1 MYKYKRE
8 NENLDEAKKIE
19 YSLSDNSK
27 VCFNTN
33 GLLKTE
39 KPYHGM
45 FIKSGKVLL
54 ENIVDT
60 FDVEDEEYV
69 IVSLD
74 TKEKTFETDKYIQD
88 IDLEKNQ
95 FEYNIGNIEYTK
107 RIAFKE
113 RDGILCIEYNV
124 KNKERAN
131 AIFKVTPLITYRD
144 LFTMKNESM
153 LNFNQ
158 RVCNNGSIISLSVLN
173 QDNLVLKS
181 DKMKW
186 IERKDSIQNVKHKCI
201 TKRSLSEEETFEDL
215 HICGNF
221 EIEVKGFSETKI
233 YVYISYKD
241 FEINDLNNL
250 DIFNNIEKRNKNITF
265 GIDENFIELID
276 LSKSMLN
283 TDMADTLVATLP
295 YLKEYNESYINTIK
309 NLNEK
314 ELHRDLNELID
325 ITRSIEGQL
334 IYYKKVKEQ
343 KKAIQLI
350 YKIIKEYG
358 NLELKGDLR
367 DKYNNL
373 RLWYIESINRILQ
386 KETRIELYIDSIK
399 EILFDLIE
407 PDNRVTCFNNFET
420 TALMLN
426 AIKIY
431 LNILSWIGD
440 TDKQMEIQE
449 EYFYETIKREFW
461 IKEKNI
467 MKRKRDEKESYVNV
481 EMLYALS
488 LSFPCVKDDIPNK
501 VLDSVFRELYTPYG
515 LRKISKHS
523 QEYDNM
529 VYPKYMAHFIKA
541 NLRLAG
547 ITRASQKISY
557 NLVKEL
563 LQDVGKNINGGI
575 KKVYN
580 ENGIQ
585 IDSMGYD
592 TLTNAEMI
600 RLYNMFM

>member
-8 NENLDEAKKIE
+8 TGNLDEVNDIE

-27 VCFNTN
+27 VCFCTT
-33 GLLKTE
+33 GILKTE

-45 FIKSGKVLL
+45 YIKSGKVLL
-54 ENIVDT
+54 ENIIET
-60 FDVEDEEYV
+60 FELEEGN
-69 IVSLD
+69 IEISEIETKTRKLD
-74 TKEKTFETDKYIQD
+74 TSNYITEL
-88 IDLEKNQ
+88 DLEKNN
-95 FEYNIGNIEYTK
+95 FEYNLKDIEYSK

-113 RDGILCIEYNV
+113 NEGILCIEYNI
-124 KNKERAN
+124 KNKERKN
-131 AIFKVTPLITYRD
+131 VIFKVEPLITYRD
-144 LFTMKNESM
+144 LFTMKKSSL

-158 RVCNNGSIISLSVLN
+158 REIENGTIISLSVS
-173 QDNLVLKS
+173 QQENLVMKS

-186 IERKDSIQNVKHKCI
+186 MDNFSTIEDVIHRINN
-201 TKRSLSEEETFEDL
+201 EEILEDL
-215 HICGNF
+215 HSCGHF
-221 EIEVKGFSETKI
+221 ETEVKGFSETKI
-233 YVYISYKD
+233 YVYIAYKD
-241 FEINDLNNL
+241 FNIININNL
-250 DIFNNIEKRNKNITF
+250 EVFNNIERRNKDITF

-283 TDMADTLVATLP
+283 TQMSETLIATIP
-295 YLKEYNESYINTIK
+295 YKKEYNDSYISTIET
-309 NLNEK
+309 LNEK
-314 ELHRDLNELID
+314 ELNTDLDELIE

-334 IYYKKVKEQ
+334 IFYKKVKEQ

-358 NLELKGDLR
+358 KLKLSDELR

-373 RLWYIESINRILQ
+373 RLWYIEAINRILQ
-386 KETRIELYIDSIK
+386 KETRIELYIDSVK
-399 EILFDLIE
+399 DILFDLIKPE
-407 PDNRVTCFNNFET
+407 NRITCFNNFET

-449 EYFYETIKREFW
+449 EYFYEVIKREFW
-461 IKEKNI
+461 LKDKKL
-467 MKRKRDEKESYVNV
+467 MKRKRNEEETYANV

-488 LSFPCVKDDIPNK
+488 LSFPCVKDNMPNMI
-501 VLDSVFRELYTPYG
+501 LDSVFKELYTPYG
-515 LRKISKHS
+515 IRKIAKSS
-523 QEYDNM
+523 PEYDNV

-547 ITRASQKISY
+547 ITRASQKLSY
-557 NLVKEL
+557 SLVKEL
-563 LQDVGKNINGGI
+563 LQKVGKHINGGI
-575 KKVYN
+575 SSMYDEKGN
-580 ENGIQ
+580 D
-585 IDSMGYD
+585 IDSMSYD

>member
-8 NENLDEAKKIE
+8 IENLDDARNLE

-33 GLLKTE
+33 GMLKTE

-54 ENIVDT
+54 ENIIET
-60 FDVEDEEYV
+60 FDIEDESFKLIE
-69 IVSLD
+69 IE
-74 TKEKTFETDKYIQD
+74 TKEQQFEVKDYITG
-88 IDLEKNQ
+88 IDLEKNS

-107 RIAFKE
+107 RVSFREK
-113 RDGILCIEYNV
+113 DGILCIEYNI
-124 KNKERAN
+124 KNKERPN
-131 AIFKVTPLITYRD
+131 AIFKITPLVTYRD

-158 RVCNNGSIISLSVLN
+158 RECSDGSIISLSVSN

-186 IERKDSIQNVKHKCI
+186 FEEKSLLQNVKHSFISK
-201 TKRSLSEEETFEDL
+201 TMKKEELLEDL
-215 HICGNF
+215 QICGHF
-221 EIEVKGFSETKI
+221 EAEVKGFSESKI
-233 YVYISYKD
+233 YLYISYKD
-241 FEINDLNNL
+241 FDIKVLNNL
-250 DIFNNIEKRNKNITF
+250 EIFNNIEKRNKDITF

-283 TDMADTLVATLP
+283 TDMSDTLVATLP
-295 YLKEYNESYINTIK
+295 YIKEYNETYISTIK
-309 NLNEK
+309 DLSEK
-314 ELHRDLNELID
+314 ELSRDLNELID

-358 NLELKGDLR
+358 KLELKDDLR

-399 EILFDLIE
+399 EILFELIE
-407 PDNRVTCFNNFET
+407 PENRVKCFNNFET

-431 LNILSWIGD
+431 LNVLSWIGD

-449 EYFYETIKREFW
+449 EYFYEVIKREYW
-461 IKEKNI
+461 VKEKSV
-467 MKRKRDEKESYVNV
+467 MKRKRDEEESCANV

-501 VLDSVFRELYTPYG
+501 ILDSVFKELYTPYG
-515 LRKISKHS
+515 LRKVSKYS
-523 QEYDNM
+523 PEYDNM

-547 ITRASQKISY
+547 VTRASQKISY